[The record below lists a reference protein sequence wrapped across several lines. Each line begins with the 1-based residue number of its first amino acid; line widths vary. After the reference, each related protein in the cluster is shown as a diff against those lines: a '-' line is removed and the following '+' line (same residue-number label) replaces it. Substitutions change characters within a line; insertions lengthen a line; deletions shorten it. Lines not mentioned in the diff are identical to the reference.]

1 MYNNK
6 LKVLLFWKK
15 NMTHL
20 KFVAVKLYI
29 ENPVKSLGK
38 VNFIFS
44 TDFAFLV
51 LLLFLQK
58 L

>member
-1 MYNNK
+1 MA
-6 LKVLLFWKK
+6 
-15 NMTHL
+15 HL
-20 KFVAVKLYI
+20 KLVAVKLYI
-29 ENPVKSLGK
+29 ENPAKSLGK
-38 VNFIFS
+38 VNFLIYS

>member
-1 MYNNK
+1 
-6 LKVLLFWKK
+6 
-15 NMTHL
+15 MTHL

-29 ENPVKSLGK
+29 ENPAKSLGK